1 MTFTLTLCIHQQA
14 EKGYIYSKTLEFF
27 NAVEGRR
34 GIKLKSFRF
43 EDEIEYE

>member
-14 EKGYIYSKTLEFF
+14 EKGYIYSKTLE
-27 NAVEGRR
+27 AVEEL
-34 GIKLKSFRF
+34 LKNFRF

>member
-27 NAVEGRR
+27 NAVEEL
-34 GIKLKSFRF
+34 LKNFRF